1 MRVLD
6 RAPTGAV
13 LTDAGRVLAGTAER
27 IEAELASAQ
36 RELAELDESAP
47 AGHVRIG
54 SFSTAIRALL
64 LPLLTVVER
73 TMPGVVMTIEE
84 TEERS
89 GLARLRRGELD
100 LVLLERDERTPTD
113 PPHPMADVPVLDESW
128 LVVVPPG
135 QAAPQTLSDLA
146 RATWIALDPSTAGAY
161 ALDRLSR
168 RLGAPL
174 STRHVAHDYDVVL
187 AMVSLGQ
194 GHALMPELAVISGRV
209 PDGVSLARPP
219 GLGARQIVVRHRR
232 TRSDPGPA
240 TRAVLDALLIRA
252 AALELG

>member
-1 MRVLD
+1 M
-6 RAPTGAV
+6 
-13 LTDAGRVLAGTAER
+13 
-27 IEAELASAQ
+27 
-36 RELAELDESAP
+36 
-47 AGHVRIG
+47 RIG

-135 QAAPQTLSDLA
+135 QAAPQTPADLA